1 VSAAPLEIENLSVSY
16 RTATGRA
23 SAVSDV
29 SLSLQRSEIVGLV
42 GESGCGKT
50 TLSMAA
56 MGLLPGNAEVEG
68 DVRLGGT
75 SIVGLDEE
83 SMRGLRGNTIATVV
97 QNPLTSLDPM
107 FSIGSQLVDAIRA
120 HRDLSKR
127 EARERAIELL
137 GEVGIPDPARRAK
150 DPPHRFSGG
159 QRQRIVI
166 AIAIANEPSVLIA
179 DEPTT
184 ALDVTVQA
192 QVLSLLLRLRRE
204 HGMAM
209 LVITHDLGVV
219 AQLCDR
225 VGVMYAGQLVELAS
239 ARESFHAPRHP
250 YTRELLKALPS
261 TAGSGEE
268 LAVIPGEI
276 PDLEQPPSGCRFAPR
291 CAHRM
296 PICSR
301 RPALEPEGEEARV
314 ACWLYGDH
322 DESGVAETAAE
333 SA

>member
-1 VSAAPLEIENLSVSY
+1 MSAPLEIERLSVSY
-16 RTATGRA
+16 ETATGTA

-29 SLSLQRSEIVGLV
+29 SLTLGEGEILGLV

-56 MGLLPGNAEVEG
+56 MGLLPDNVEVAGEI
-68 DVRLGGT
+68 RLEGT
-75 SIVGLDEE
+75 SIARLGEAE
-83 SMRGLRGNTIATVV
+83 MRPLRGNRIAIVV

-107 FSIGSQLVDAIRA
+107 FSVGSQVVDAIRA
-120 HRDLSKR
+120 HRDVSRR
-127 EARERAIELL
+127 EARRRAIELL
-137 GEVGIPDPARRAK
+137 TEVGIPDAARRLK

-192 QVLSLLLRLRRE
+192 QVLSLLVRLRRE

-225 VGVMYAGQLVELAS
+225 VGVMYAGQLIELAS
-239 ARESFHAPRHP
+239 AKEIFHEPRHP
-250 YTRELLKALPS
+250 YTRELLEAVPTTS
-261 TAGSGEE
+261 SGGDE

-276 PDLEQPPSGCRFAPR
+276 PDLEQAMPGCRFAPR
-291 CAHRM
+291 CPSRM
-296 PICSR
+296 ATCER
-301 RPALEPEGEEARV
+301 RPALQQEGGVQV
-314 ACWLYGDH
+314 ACWLYGDTEASGTG
-322 DESGVAETAAE
+322 ESKVGFG
-333 SA
+333 